1 MKHYILTFILL
12 LSVISLQAQETD
24 IPSDSVETEEEEIII
39 DKTIQPFVF
48 GMFEFSNTPQG
59 YLESLSGGAGIIFKG
74 RFIIGGFATRLQAPI
89 TEKVIF
95 PNDFD
100 FSFSHGGILLGYR
113 TDRRQLFDFAFTM
126 RASYG
131 EAVWAREEI
140 GGLIIGDKFAMINPA
155 VGVDINASKYL
166 KVISRLGYRRALNLS
181 LARVAPNDINGITF
195 QVGLS
200 VGLFNELDK

>member
-1 MKHYILTFILL
+1 MRHYLLTFILFFA
-12 LSVISLQAQETD
+12 VMALQAQETD
-24 IPSDSVETEEEEIII
+24 VAADSVETTLEEVIK
-39 DKTIQPFVF
+39 DKTFQPFVF
-48 GMFEFSNTPQG
+48 GMFEFSNSPQG
-59 YLESLSGGAGIIFKG
+59 YLESLSGGTGIILKG
-74 RFIIGGFATRLQAPI
+74 RLIIGGFATRLQAPI

-113 TDRRQLFDFAFTM
+113 TNRKQLIDFAFTF
-126 RASYG
+126 RGSYG

-140 GGLIIGDKFAMINPA
+140 GGLIIGDKFTMINPA
-155 VGVDINASKYL
+155 AGVDINVSRYVKL
-166 KVISRLGYRRALNLS
+166 ISRLGYRKALNLS
-181 LARVAPNDINGITF
+181 LARVAPNDIDGVTF